1 MAMIFEKPII
11 LEGEE
16 GNVVLI
22 YGEHIIG
29 NITKENA
36 DLSIERIDKNV
47 FNSSEFESI
56 ININEIFE
64 YEFEPENDSHIM
76 FEVRNADSITYKTI
90 DFKDSETTKKAE
102 KSISEKF
109 KQLGFKR
116 EEKQISAI
124 SAAVI
129 PGSVVAFVAVM
140 GGIFTWYA
148 KYLETRVITRTRIIK
163 WYVYIFE
170 KIAELVGFYPF
181 LIITIVLTVCGLLWM
196 FKRMANPPIKISAVK

>member
-1 MAMIFEKPII
+1 MIFEKPII

-76 FEVRNADSITYKTI
+76 FEVRNADSVTYKTI
-90 DFKDSETTKKAE
+90 DFKDSETTRQAE

-116 EEKQISAI
+116 EEKQITAL

-129 PGSVVAFVAVM
+129 PGSVAAFVAVM

-148 KYLETRVITRTRIIK
+148 KSLETRVITRTRIIK

-170 KIAELVGFYPF
+170 KIAEIVGFYPF
-181 LIITIVLTVCGLLWM
+181 LIITITLTAFCLIWM
-196 FKRMANPPIKISAVK
+196 FRRMSNPPIKISAAK